1 VWSLII
7 PFHSDFQRLHPTL
20 DLLDK
25 NREQYSIRE
34 VLLCHNGP
42 RLEPDVESRLVRR
55 AIDKGATYL
64 HTDVK
69 GIGAGYALG
78 IRNAS
83 QHYCLLS
90 ASDLPFGFTDLDS
103 FYRHQRIL
111 GETPQLAIGSKG
123 RIDSAVEGNCLNRRA
138 ASWAFWIL
146 RVALLGRQ
154 TPRDSQG
161 TILIA
166 SALAKELVHH
176 CICDDYFF
184 SVELIT
190 LAQQRGVKV
199 VELPVQLGRENGMS
213 SVSVVRDGWKL
224 VRQLVRFSRR
234 LKTGNPYGIGP
245 G

>member
-1 VWSLII
+1 VWSAII
-7 PFHSDFQRLHPTL
+7 PFHSDFQRLHRTM
-20 DLLDK
+20 DLLK
-25 NREQYSIRE
+25 ENRAQYNIRE
-34 VLLCHNGP
+34 ILLCHNG
-42 RLEPDVESRLVRR
+42 RSLERDVESRLVRD
-55 AIDKGATYL
+55 AISKGAIYL
-64 HTDVK
+64 HTDIK

-78 IRNAS
+78 VRNAS

-103 FYRHQRIL
+103 VHRHQRTY
-111 GETPQLAIGSKG
+111 GETPELAIGSKG
-123 RIDSAVEGNCLNRRA
+123 QSDSIVEGSYLKRRA
-138 ASWAFWIL
+138 ASWAFRVL
-146 RVALLGRQ
+146 RIALLGRQ

-166 SALAKELVHH
+166 SALAKELVRD
-176 CICDDYFF
+176 CMCDDYLF

-190 LAQQRGVKV
+190 LAKRRGVKV
-199 VELPVQLGRENGMS
+199 VELPVQLARQNGVS

-234 LKTGNPYGIGP
+234 LKAGKPSNMKP

>member
-1 VWSLII
+1 VWSAII
-7 PFHSDFQRLHPTL
+7 PFHSDFQRLHRTM
-20 DLLDK
+20 DLLDEK
-25 NREQYSIRE
+25 RAQYNIRE
-34 VLLCHNGP
+34 ILLCHNGQ
-42 RLEPDVESRLVRR
+42 RLERDIESRLIRDAVR
-55 AIDKGATYL
+55 KGATYL
-64 HTDVK
+64 HTDLK

-103 FYRHQRIL
+103 FHRHQRTY
-111 GETPQLAIGSKG
+111 GETPELAIGSKG
-123 RIDSAVEGNCLNRRA
+123 RIDSVVERSFLKRRA
-138 ASWAFWIL
+138 ASWAFWVL
-146 RVALLGRQ
+146 RVAFLGRQ

-166 SALAKELVHH
+166 SALARDLVRD
-176 CICDDYFF
+176 CLCGDYFF

-190 LAQQRGVKV
+190 LAQRRGVKV
-199 VELPVQLGRENGMS
+199 IELPVQLARQNGVS

-224 VRQLVRFSRR
+224 VCQLVRFSRR
-234 LKTGNPYGIGP
+234 LRTLKPEVVRP